1 VTQQA
6 KQLDHMEQLG
16 LSTCNVK
23 IIFFDTLTVD
33 KKVSCILS
41 INSDALMPACY
52 RQDENRVLYISHP
65 SIIPDISNIKT

>member
-1 VTQQA
+1 
-6 KQLDHMEQLG
+6 MEQLG